1 MLLKNSSFIPAST
14 QTLSPEGTDAVV
26 DDGVGVGVEVG
37 VGVGVEVGVV
47 ELTDTV
53 VPSGV
58 EVSGL
63 GVLLVVAVSNGLA
76 L

>member
-26 DDGVGVGVEVG
+26 DDGVGVGVEV
-37 VGVGVEVGVV
+37 VEV
-47 ELTDTV
+47 TDAV

>member
-26 DDGVGVGVEVG
+26 DDGVGVGVEV
-37 VGVGVEVGVV
+37 VVV
-47 ELTDTV
+47 ELTDAV